1 MNNKDL
7 YSVMHKIINCYHIY
21 HINPIT
27 YNCIMNTDSKSRSF
41 PLSAHY
47 SFVDPA
53 TVETSQHSEISG
65 EWFLI
70 KELQN
75 LPND

>member
-1 MNNKDL
+1 
-7 YSVMHKIINCYHIY
+7 
-21 HINPIT
+21 
-27 YNCIMNTDSKSRSF
+27 MNTDSKSRSF